1 MKLRT
6 ALSLLLAASALS
18 GADSIKGNAFGN
30 PAAPIMMEV
39 FSDFQCPGCKVL
51 HDTEL
56 PRLMKDYVIPGKVY
70 LIYRYFPLDMHPY
83 GRKAAEVVAA
93 AAQLGK
99 YEQAADIAFAKQ
111 PEWSATGKIEETVDN
126 VLTSAEQQK
135 LKGLLQTPSVKQAV
149 EHDLTEGKAVPVPGT
164 PTLLITYRLKRYTL
178 GGREVLKYEW
188 VKAMLDDLLSK

>member
-1 MKLRT
+1 MNFRAAILF
-6 ALSLLLAASALS
+6 ALAVSASGS
-18 GADSIKGNAFGN
+18 DYIKGNAFGD
-30 PAAPIMMEV
+30 PAAPIMIEV
-39 FSDFQCPGCKVL
+39 FSDFQCPGCKLL

-56 PRLMKDYVIPGKVY
+56 PRLMKDYVIPGKAY
-70 LIYRYFPLDMHPY
+70 LIYRYFPLEMHPY

-111 PEWSATGKIEETVDN
+111 PEWSANGKVEETVDN

-135 LKGLLQTPSVKQAV
+135 LKVMMQAPAVQQTIA
-149 EHDLTEGKAVPVPGT
+149 HDLAEGRSVPVPGT

-188 VKAMLDDLLSK
+188 VKAMLDDLLTK